1 MRPPDVHMS
10 SQPEQSLKSGG
21 VIGSPSILLPSSMR
35 NRDTDAAYL
44 AEIFKRNPEIL
55 GSGLGGAGFDIHKLI
70 GKLPRPK
77 KGITLPDYNYAGPY
91 NPLDKQL
98 KFDPNTGE
106 ILEIYQQPT
115 GKTDKAAMVYDVEYS
130 LCGDDKKCKNEADRK
145 MVKALDS
152 IPWGERQWGH
162 AGVRNTIAAKQKLG
176 LGVSKAL
183 NRKNLKRRRV
193 RRI

>member
-1 MRPPDVHMS
+1 
-10 SQPEQSLKSGG
+10 
-21 VIGSPSILLPSSMR
+21 MR

-55 GSGLGGAGFDIHKLI
+55 GTGLGGAGFDIHKLI

-77 KGITLPDYNYAGPY
+77 KGFTLPGYNYAGPY

-98 KFDPNTGE
+98 KFDRNTGE
-106 ILEIYQQPT
+106 ILEIYQQPS
-115 GKTDKAAMVYDVEYS
+115 GKTDKEAMVHDVQNS

-152 IPWGERQWGH
+152 IPWGEREWGH
-162 AGVRNTIAAKQKLG
+162 AGIRSAIAAKQKLG
-176 LGVSKAL
+176 LGGAGSISKAT
-183 NRKNLKRRRV
+183 NKKNLKRRRV

>member
-1 MRPPDVHMS
+1 
-10 SQPEQSLKSGG
+10 
-21 VIGSPSILLPSSMR
+21 MR
-35 NRDTDAAYL
+35 NRDTDATYL
-44 AEIFKRNPEIL
+44 AEILKRNPEIL
-55 GSGLGGAGFDIHKLI
+55 GSGGAGFDIHKLI

-77 KGITLPDYNYAGPY
+77 KGFTLPGYNYAGPY

-106 ILEIYQQPT
+106 ILEIYQQPS
-115 GKTDKAAMVYDVEYS
+115 GKTDKVAMVHDVQYS

-152 IPWGERQWGH
+152 IPWRERQWGH
-162 AGVRNTIAAKQKLG
+162 AGIRNAIAAKQKLG
-176 LGVSKAL
+176 LGGAGSISKAT
-183 NRKNLKRRRV
+183 NKKNLKRRRV

>member
-1 MRPPDVHMS
+1 MFMS
-10 SQPEQSLKSGG
+10 SQPEQILKSGG
-21 VIGSPSILLPSSMR
+21 IIGSPSILLPSSMR

-70 GKLPRPK
+70 CKLPRPK
-77 KGITLPDYNYAGPY
+77 KGFTLPGYNYAGHY

-98 KFDPNTGE
+98 KFDLNTGE
-106 ILEIYQQPT
+106 ILAQPS
-115 GKTDKAAMVYDVEYS
+115 GKTDAAAMVHNVDYS

-152 IPWGERQWGH
+152 IPWRERQWVQ
-162 AGVRNTIAAKQKLG
+162 AGIRNAIAAKHKLG

-183 NRKNLKRRRV
+183 NKKNLKRRRV